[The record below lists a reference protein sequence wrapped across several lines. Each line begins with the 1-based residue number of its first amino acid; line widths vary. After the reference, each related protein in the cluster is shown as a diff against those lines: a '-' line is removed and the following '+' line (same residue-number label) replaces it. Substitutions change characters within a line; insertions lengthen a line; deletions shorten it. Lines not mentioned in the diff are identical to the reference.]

1 MHVRLIVRERG
12 VLSTLV
18 GPKKMV
24 ACDRGQG
31 SLEGVSLCLVLSGA
45 LGLEK

>member
-1 MHVRLIVRERG
+1 MGFKLHFGVDG

-31 SLEGVSLCLVLSGA
+31 SLEGVSLCLVFSGA
-45 LGLEK
+45 LRLEK